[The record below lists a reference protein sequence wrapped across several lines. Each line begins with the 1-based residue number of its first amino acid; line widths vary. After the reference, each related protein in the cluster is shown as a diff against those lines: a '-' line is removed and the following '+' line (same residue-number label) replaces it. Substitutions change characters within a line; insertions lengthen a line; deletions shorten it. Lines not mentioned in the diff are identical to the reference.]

1 MTVELQDLRKRYDG
15 RVPALDGVSLSV
27 APGEFMALLGPSGSG
42 KTTLLRAVAGLE
54 FVDSGSIRVFGRD
67 MDGVPARARGVG
79 FVFQSYALFRHMSVA
94 ENIGFGLRMRP
105 RARRPARTEIARRVR
120 ELLDLMGIGELANRL
135 PEQISGGQRQR
146 VALARALAIEP
157 QLLLLDEPFGAL
169 DAQVRKELR
178 LWLRALHDR
187 LGLTSLFV
195 THDQAEALEMSDRV
209 AVLRAGR
216 IEQVDAP
223 DRLYAEPSSA
233 FVHGFLGESLRFACV
248 VAEGV
253 AHFSDPGLAP
263 MPTNQKPG
271 PAVALIRPHE
281 IQLLPG
287 HGAGH
292 IESVHATGPLHRIG
306 VRLGPR
312 LVELLAP
319 ANGLALAPG
328 NPCTLDLSRA
338 RLYPEESPR

>member
-1 MTVELQDLRKRYDG
+1 
-15 RVPALDGVSLSV
+15 
-27 APGEFMALLGPSGSG
+27 
-42 KTTLLRAVAGLE
+42 
-54 FVDSGSIRVFGRD
+54 
-67 MDGVPARARGVG
+67 
-79 FVFQSYALFRHMSVA
+79 
-94 ENIGFGLRMRP
+94 
-105 RARRPARTEIARRVR
+105 
-120 ELLDLMGIGELANRL
+120 
-135 PEQISGGQRQR
+135 
-146 VALARALAIEP
+146 
-157 QLLLLDEPFGAL
+157 LLLLDEPFGAL